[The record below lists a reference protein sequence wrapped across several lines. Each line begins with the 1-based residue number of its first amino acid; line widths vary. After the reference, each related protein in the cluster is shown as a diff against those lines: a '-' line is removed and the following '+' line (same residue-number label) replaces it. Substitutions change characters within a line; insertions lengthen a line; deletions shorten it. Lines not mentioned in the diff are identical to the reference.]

1 MTVLSIVQDHCR
13 IHALNVP
20 TAVINSTDTGV
31 QQLFGILKE
40 LLDEIVNESKFNVT
54 TMEAVFS
61 TVAGEDQGAL
71 QTLAPFGYQ
80 FAYFETFYDRT
91 LRRPLYGPLDETE
104 WQQIKA
110 LPNPGPFYKFRI
122 RGDRLL
128 INPAPVAP
136 FSTLAFEYAS
146 SWCVKD
152 GGTSAL
158 KATITLDNDTFI
170 FPEHLLR
177 KGMMFRWKQIKGL
190 PYQEDQTQYY
200 NLLNNYIARDKVKQ
214 RINVANPSQ
223 PDIKPG
229 VFVPSGNWMQ

>member
-1 MTVLSIVQDHCR
+1 MTVLSVIQDHCR

-20 TAVINSTDTGV
+20 TAVIGSPDTGT
-31 QQLFGILKE
+31 QQLFAILSE
-40 LLDEIVNESKFNVT
+40 LLDEMVNESKFNVT
-54 TMEAVFS
+54 TLEAVFTS
-61 TVAGEDQGAL
+61 VAGEDQGSL

-91 LRRPLYGPLDETE
+91 LRRPLYGPLSEIE

-136 FSTLAFEYAS
+136 LSQLAFEYAS
-146 SWCVKD
+146 SWAVRD
-152 GGTSAL
+152 AGGTL
-158 KATITLDNDTFI
+158 KASVTTDTDTFL
-170 FPEHLLR
+170 FPEPILR
-177 KGMMFRWKQIKGL
+177 KGLAMRWKQIKGL

-200 NLLNNYIARDKVKQ
+200 NLLNNYIARDKVKA
-214 RINVANPSQ
+214 RIDVANPQQAS
-223 PDIKPG
+223 IRPG